1 MSAPRPKFRSRNA
14 GFAARPARRVV
25 AIALLLAATATLALA
40 AGTPAPKPNTAPI
53 DSSLFKHVSSVKHL
67 PGYTPPVDAES
78 MSVLIGRRESAPVVD
93 KPFKGGARSLDDLGR
108 AVCRML
114 HQNAR
119 DSLLGLCVTQD
130 EFTDIMWLEFP
141 QSRPATGVTWED
153 AWTMHYARIHAGSS
167 HAVRD
172 YGGHVYQFM
181 GFERDSLMH
190 YKNFTLHNHL
200 ILVAKDD
207 LGEVQKMRWL
217 RSVAERKG
225 RFKIWS
231 TND

>member
-1 MSAPRPKFRSRNA
+1 MRAPSAKFPSR
-14 GFAARPARRVV
+14 AAERAHRI
-25 AIALLLAATATLALA
+25 AASALLLAAGATLAVA
-40 AGTPAPKPNTAPI
+40 AGAPRPNTAPI
-53 DSSLFKHVSSVKHL
+53 DSSNIKHVSSLRHL
-67 PGYTPPVDAES
+67 PGYSPPVDAES
-78 MSVLIGRRESAPVVD
+78 MSVLIGRRVNAPVVS
-93 KPFKGGARSLDDLGR
+93 KPFKGGARTLDDLGR

-114 HQNAR
+114 HRNDR
-119 DSLLGLCVTQD
+119 DSLLALCVSQD

-141 QSRPATGVTWED
+141 QSRPATGLQWED

-172 YGGHVYQFM
+172 YGGHLYQFM
-181 GFERDSLMH
+181 GFERDSVMH
-190 YKNFTLHNHL
+190 YKNFSLHNHL

-207 LGEVQKMRWL
+207 LGDVQKWRWL

-231 TND
+231 TDD